1 MNFFYSALLLL
12 LLFVGCKKS
21 VQTPTETTKKSDL
34 SQTIKHKTY
43 SVVKPSAKN
52 MIANW
57 KEYALVDDFLKAY
70 ENISPEE
77 AFANTFE
84 LQELTKALKDSL
96 NITALKTP
104 AFKSRLNVFENEV
117 LRLSDMS
124 EIPAIT
130 STEVNQQIDK
140 VLLIYG
146 SLNDKINTVYNQQ
159 KFEEEI
165 NLDSFF
171 KLERD
176 SIAKLKVDKNVKKK
190 NNKVIKP
197 ED

>member
-1 MNFFYSALLLL
+1 MNFFYSALFLL

>member
-1 MNFFYSALLLL
+1 MNFFYSALFLL

-43 SVVKPSAKN
+43 SAVKPSAKN
-52 MIANW
+52 MIAKW

-96 NITALKTP
+96 NITVLKTP

-176 SIAKLKVDKNVKKK
+176 SIAKLKVDKNVKKR